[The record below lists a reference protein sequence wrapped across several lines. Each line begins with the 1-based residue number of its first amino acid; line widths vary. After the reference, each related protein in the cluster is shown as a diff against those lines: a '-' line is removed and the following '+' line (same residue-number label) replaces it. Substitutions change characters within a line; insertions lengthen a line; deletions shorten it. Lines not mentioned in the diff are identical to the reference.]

1 MVHGRAWSPRKC
13 PQRTESTLV
22 FLIQPQALAEHLAHS
37 RASVNEGEENEK
49 TPDPVIRCLTSF
61 MVGATDV
68 QQAATSFT
76 LSCHPNSDPGV

>member
-37 RASVNEGEENEK
+37 RASVNEGE
-49 TPDPVIRCLTSF
+49 
-61 MVGATDV
+61 
-68 QQAATSFT
+68 
-76 LSCHPNSDPGV
+76 